1 MYYGAD
7 STEIK
12 SPERYI
18 DVYLPE
24 GTWYDFYTERKY
36 DGSRYVRVDCTIDRI
51 PLFVRAGS
59 VIPTAP
65 VMQYV
70 DEDPNAE
77 CEVRVYCGKDGLFSL
92 YNDAGDGYA
101 YENGDCTVLDIS
113 YCEKTGEI
121 SEKLSGAEKYRR
133 KIKYKLVR

>member
-1 MYYGAD
+1 MSNAD
-7 STEIK
+7 SRSADKT
-12 SPERYI
+12 
-18 DVYLPE
+18 DVYK
-24 GTWYDFYTERKY
+24 R
-36 DGSRYVRVDCTIDRI
+36 
-51 PLFVRAGS
+51 
-59 VIPTAP
+59 
-65 VMQYV
+65 Q
-70 DEDPNAE
+70 
-77 CEVRVYCGKDGLFSL
+77 L